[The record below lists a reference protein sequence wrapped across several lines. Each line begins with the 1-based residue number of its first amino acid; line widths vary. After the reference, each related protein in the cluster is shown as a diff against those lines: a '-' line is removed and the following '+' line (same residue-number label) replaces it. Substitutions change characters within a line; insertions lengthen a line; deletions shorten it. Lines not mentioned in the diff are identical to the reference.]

1 MKPNRFHAAKAWMA
15 AALLLTLA
23 ACSRKTSN
31 PATTYAPPPSAYLPT
46 DSAGRAV
53 PGASI
58 NHERERLVGRI
69 DARMNELQ
77 NQIDELEKQE
87 RDLKRQRR
95 DLERKQKRLTRQAKD
110 LKKYDATAEWEK
122 RKQDVNKMLE

>member
-1 MKPNRFHAAKAWMA
+1 MKSKRFSVAKTWIA
-15 AALLLTLA
+15 AALLLTFA
-23 ACSRKTSN
+23 ACARKTSS
-31 PATTYAPPPSAYLPT
+31 PATTYTPTPAYLPT
-46 DSAGRAV
+46 DSAGRAA
-53 PGASI
+53 PGAGI
-58 NHERERLVGRI
+58 NYERERLVGRI
-69 DARMNELQ
+69 DARMNELE

-95 DLERKQKRLTRQAKD
+95 DLERKQKRLNRQAKD

>member
-1 MKPNRFHAAKAWMA
+1 MKTWIA
-15 AALLLTLA
+15 AALLLALT
-23 ACSRKTSN
+23 ACARKTSS
-31 PATTYAPPPSAYLPT
+31 PATTYTPPPSAYAT
-46 DSAGRAV
+46 ADSAGRAV

-58 NHERERLVGRI
+58 NYERERLVGRI

-77 NQIDELEKQE
+77 NQIDDLEKQE
-87 RDLKRQRR
+87 RDIRRQRR
-95 DLERKQKRLTRQAKD
+95 DLERKQKRLTRQAKN

>member
-1 MKPNRFHAAKAWMA
+1 MKPWIA
-15 AALLLTLA
+15 AALLLALA
-23 ACSRKTSN
+23 ACARKTSS
-31 PATTYAPPPSAYLPT
+31 PATTYTPTASAYLPT

-58 NHERERLVGRI
+58 NYERERLVGRI

-87 RDLKRQRR
+87 KDIRRQRR
-95 DLERKQKRLTRQAKD
+95 DLERRQKRLTRQAKD